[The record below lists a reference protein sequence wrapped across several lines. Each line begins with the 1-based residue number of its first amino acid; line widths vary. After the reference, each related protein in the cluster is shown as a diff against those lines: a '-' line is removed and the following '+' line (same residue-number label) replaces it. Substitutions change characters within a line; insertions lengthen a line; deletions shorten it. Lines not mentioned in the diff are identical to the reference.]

1 MTCTA
6 VGASLVPGAAVVEG
20 STEDE
25 CCVVTGACTG
35 NSNAGAE
42 PDVSCF
48 HIGTSLYDPPRL
60 GRNEAACCEAGGA
73 ALAFSLFLVL
83 IAMYIIAFACDSF
96 EPAADYLG
104 TEVYKMGPGIRG
116 ASIEAV
122 ASSLPELF
130 TTLFLLFAHN
140 DQDGFSAGIATCAGS
155 ALFNGAIIPA
165 ICIFAVTIN
174 GVNGEK
180 VEIIELNRAVLV
192 RDGAFFLCSE
202 VLLIFFLNNNQLTWW
217 MGLILMLV
225 YVCYAVILVKGIG
238 GADDDEDADGG
249 DADAEEDSDEK
260 GGDLELADR
269 VQGGED
275 DGDSTMTSSK
285 DVVQNPMKAVDVD
298 GDGADA
304 AADDDDDDDGPA
316 NAFQACIQFDT
327 NYLLF
332 KGADYT
338 PGSAWTNLL
347 ACTIIIA
354 MACYV
359 LAESVILSARAL
371 GVAPYFTAVI
381 LGAAASSVP
390 DTIISYKDALKGD
403 YDDAVANAIGSNIFD
418 ICFALG
424 FPLFLYGLINGPVTL
439 QAAGATAQDGNS
451 AEIQS
456 LRVMLVICSV
466 IMLGIFLITK
476 TGTDDKGR
484 PVHYV
489 NQIQASLL
497 TLLYVVW
504 TTIII
509 LQASDVIQW

>member
-1 MTCTA
+1 MQ
-6 VGASLVPGAAVVEG
+6 G
-20 STEDE
+20 STEAE
-25 CCVVTGACTG
+25 CCVVTGACAG
-35 NSNAGAE
+35 NSDALLE

-48 HIGTSLYDPPRL
+48 HVGTSLHDPPRL
-60 GRNEAACCEAGGA
+60 GRNEAACCEAGGV
-73 ALAFSLFLVL
+73 ALAFSLLLVL
-83 IAMYIIAFACDSF
+83 IAMYVIAFACDSF
-96 EPAADYLG
+96 EPAADFLG

-165 ICIFAVTIN
+165 LCIFAVTIN
-174 GVNGEK
+174 GVDGEK
-180 VEIIELNRAVLV
+180 VDMVELKRSVLV

-202 VLLIFFLNNNQLTWW
+202 ILLIFFLNNTELTWW
-217 MGLILMLV
+217 MGLVLMLV
-225 YVCYAVILVKGIG
+225 YVCYAFILVKGIG
-238 GADDDEDADGG
+238 AADDDDDADGG
-249 DADAEEDSDEK
+249 DADEDGSQDSGEN
-260 GGDLELADR
+260 GGDLE
-269 VQGGED
+269 GN
-275 DGDSTMTSSK
+275 SPMKSSK
-285 DVVQNPMKAVDVD
+285 DIIKNPMKDVD
-298 GDGADA
+298 GDDADEDDSKPKDDA
-304 AADDDDDDDGPA
+304 EGAADDEDDGPA

-332 KGADYT
+332 SGADYT
-338 PGSAWTNLL
+338 PGSAWINLL

-354 MACYV
+354 LACYV

-371 GVAPYFTAVI
+371 GIAPYFTAVI

-424 FPLFLYGLINGPVTL
+424 FPLFLYGLIHGPVTL

-466 IMLGIFLITK
+466 IMLGIFLVTK
-476 TGTDDKGR
+476 TGKDDKGR

-509 LQASDVIQW
+509 LQASDVIRW